1 MDLLKKLLSLLT
13 SYNNH
18 HKFKILK
25 FFFFMF
31 LINVENL
38 QIEDSKI
45 GIQVL
50 INRFNKFYIV
60 WICFHGICLFML
72 Y

>member
-38 QIEDSKI
+38 QIEDS
-45 GIQVL
+45 
-50 INRFNKFYIV
+50 
-60 WICFHGICLFML
+60 
-72 Y
+72 

>member
-13 SYNNH
+13 PYNNH
-18 HKFKILK
+18 HKIKILK

-38 QIEDSKI
+38 HLEDS
-45 GIQVL
+45 
-50 INRFNKFYIV
+50 
-60 WICFHGICLFML
+60 
-72 Y
+72 